1 MTREHKLA
9 LVVGFGL
16 ILFVGILLSDHLRRS
31 TQDHEALPT
40 AAASALWTM
49 PDSLEPREPI
59 RLADALSTTPVVA
72 PAEEGPPLPERPA
85 KVPNIVS
92 PTPAAIILVSEGS
105 EEPAAESNAPETRRI
120 PTPLPE
126 VPRAPSF
133 ASHTISD
140 GETLQD
146 ISMTHFGT
154 TRRWQEIA
162 DLNEI
167 TKPERIR
174 PGMKLRLPGVETSRP
189 TPNTKRV
196 AVTVTETYQVREGD
210 TLIGIAKK
218 TLGSTRRW
226 VDIRDLNNIENASAL
241 QPGQT
246 LKIPAR

>member
-1 MTREHKLA
+1 
-9 LVVGFGL
+9 
-16 ILFVGILLSDHLRRS
+16 
-31 TQDHEALPT
+31 
-40 AAASALWTM
+40 
-49 PDSLEPREPI
+49 
-59 RLADALSTTPVVA
+59 
-72 PAEEGPPLPERPA
+72 
-85 KVPNIVS
+85 
-92 PTPAAIILVSEGS
+92 
-105 EEPAAESNAPETRRI
+105 
-120 PTPLPE
+120 
-126 VPRAPSF
+126 
-133 ASHTISD
+133 
-140 GETLQD
+140 
-146 ISMTHFGT
+146 MTHFGT

-189 TPNTKRV
+189 APNTKRV